1 MASKGVFLVNSPN
14 VKYTKDFIEADY
26 DYQITKVESNG
37 DVLVVSSSS
46 FSFQLLETWFFK
58 NVYLNMDVSKYVFV
72 KLKTTNKVVI
82 SVNSFVVY
90 VTMLS
95 VA

>member
-14 VKYTKDFIEADY
+14 IKYNNDFIEADY

-37 DVLVVSSSS
+37 DVLMVSSSS
-46 FSFQLLETWFFK
+46 FSFSASG
-58 NVYLNMDVSKYVFV
+58 NVYLNVDVSKYVFM
-72 KLKTTNKVVI
+72 KLKTTNMA
-82 SVNSFVVY
+82 VNSFVVY

-95 VA
+95 VVQTVQRRL